1 MTTDNLNFSM
11 RESLAEI
18 DEYGDKSVD
27 QLVAEAM
34 KEDSQE
40 EQENTNFEE
49 IINKYA
55 NI

>member
-1 MTTDNLNFSM
+1 M
-11 RESLAEI
+11 RESLADV

-34 KEDSQE
+34 KEEVQE
-40 EQENTNFEE
+40 VRENTSFEE